1 MRTKCTCKR
10 IDLQSISKYMWL
22 VQEEPAQGQADHRH
36 PEVVGRVFEMLDRRV
51 RREREEKAI
60 EGHGRREVKVMTL
73 HSTLHRSIDIWRW
86 CHCQAD

>member
-51 RREREEKAI
+51 RREREER
-60 EGHGRREVKVMTL
+60 EWSGDSCDRRQTESSWSGPFIT
-73 HSTLHRSIDIWRW
+73 I
-86 CHCQAD
+86 